1 LSTTQIKDAAEIN
14 EHIAAC
20 MHMQL
25 RNQSFNAGTRHTH
38 MGIDRYIAEPIPGM
52 GVIVSAYN
60 ISDTYHVQFFST
72 PREGKYDL
80 FDCYLAQL
88 LRTSTHISPMKR
100 FVAHD
105 LLTLKCLIEE
115 TANNWSKANG

>member
-1 LSTTQIKDAAEIN
+1 LSTTQIKDAEKIN

-25 RNQSFNAGTRHTH
+25 RNQSFKAGDRQNH

-52 GVIVSAYN
+52 GVIVSAYDT
-60 ISDTYHVQFFST
+60 SDTYHVQFFST
-72 PREGKYDL
+72 PGEGKYDL
-80 FDCYLAQL
+80 FDCYLAQI
-88 LRTSTHISPMKR
+88 LRAGTTTAHMMR
-100 FVAHD
+100 FIAHD